1 MQLSSTRSLHLS
13 LSASASF
20 KARVR
25 VPSASETNLLLGTQV
40 LRLEPNNAQALK
52 QLETMAP
59 ALLTPKQLESSRRKA
74 AEAEA
79 KAAAEAAAAAA
90 AEKERRRRDRGVKKM
105 VVREVDDGPDQGVVG
120 AAHGQTVEAV
130 APAGD
135 SAACN
140 APGGAGILEV
150 PEMAGEGAGV
160 AVEKGGALG
169 AAAEAAGGENGG
181 GRGKVVSLE
190 EAKAVAAAARQAV
203 EERISKL
210 DVQVPTNSG
219 EFKSNWK
226 RVRGDADALHG
237 FLSRIPPS
245 KLPALFRAEV
255 EEEVLVSILGN
266 IETHFAPQA
275 AVDLLAGLSTVRS
288 LKTTLKFLGK
298 AERELLSRVLA
309 RLRAAGLQGPALTN
323 WSLVEAAFA

>member
-1 MQLSSTRSLHLS
+1 M
-13 LSASASF
+13 
-20 KARVR
+20 
-25 VPSASETNLLLGTQV
+25 
-40 LRLEPNNAQALK
+40 EPNNAQALK

-79 KAAAEAAAAAA
+79 KAAAEAAAAAEK
-90 AEKERRRRDRGVKKM
+90 EKERRRRDRGVKKM

-309 RLRAAGLQGPALTN
+309 RLRAAALQGPALTN

>member
-13 LSASASF
+13 VSASASF

-79 KAAAEAAAAAA
+79 KAAAEAAAAEK
-90 AEKERRRRDRGVKKM
+90 EKERRRRDRGVKKM

>member
-1 MQLSSTRSLHLS
+1 M
-13 LSASASF
+13 
-20 KARVR
+20 
-25 VPSASETNLLLGTQV
+25 
-40 LRLEPNNAQALK
+40 
-52 QLETMAP
+52 
-59 ALLTPKQLESSRRKA
+59 
-74 AEAEA
+74 
-79 KAAAEAAAAAA
+79 
-90 AEKERRRRDRGVKKM
+90 
-105 VVREVDDGPDQGVVG
+105 
-120 AAHGQTVEAV
+120 
-130 APAGD
+130 
-135 SAACN
+135 
-140 APGGAGILEV
+140 EV
-150 PEMAGEGAGV
+150 PGMAGEGAGV
-160 AVEKGGALG
+160 AVEKGGAMG